1 MVFINLLCI
10 KQLKRTLGCTVNI
23 YINILSTIEPAIT
36 LTDSTNGG
44 RVLLTSGERCTE
56 TPDFITWL
64 WHCLYWM
71 DDLRGVARK
80 HFTPMT
86 SIVTW
91 KKCTSQKCSWLHIN
105 HYSFPAHWKKT
116 HDWIQLDGYIWYL
129 KKIKKITGLGLV
141 SNEWPLR
148 KW

>member
-1 MVFINLLCI
+1 M
-10 KQLKRTLGCTVNI
+10 GCTVNI
-23 YINILSTIEPAIT
+23 YINILTTIEPAIT

-71 DDLRGVARK
+71 DDSRGVARQ

-86 SIVTW
+86 STVTW
-91 KKCTSQKCSWLHIN
+91 KSEN
-105 HYSFPAHWKKT
+105 HKTAH
-116 HDWIQLDGYIWYL
+116 GYNYVKSSIL
-129 KKIKKITGLGLV
+129 SLSML
-141 SNEWPLR
+141 
-148 KW
+148 